1 MIEELENRSLELT
14 MVEDFLINLKQ
25 EFKSKDDE
33 LVKVVELKKIEQES
47 KIMRKFI
54 QKFRR
59 AARESSFERRLL
71 IKEFKR
77 EMNRVIWRKLTKVEH
92 LFRNIEQWY
101 RKATNLNR
109 YQKGSR

>member
-1 MIEELENRSLELT
+1 MIEDLENRSLELT

-77 EMNRVIWRKLTKVEH
+77 EMNRVIWRKLIKAEH
-92 LFRNIEQWY
+92 LFRNIE
-101 RKATNLNR
+101 
-109 YQKGSR
+109 